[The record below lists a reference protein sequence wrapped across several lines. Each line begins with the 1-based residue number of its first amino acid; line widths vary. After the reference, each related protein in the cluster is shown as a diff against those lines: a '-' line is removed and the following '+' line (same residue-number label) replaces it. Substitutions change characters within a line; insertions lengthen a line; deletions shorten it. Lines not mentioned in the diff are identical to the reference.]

1 MDGGYKQSCKVQWIV
16 IMFPQFSKCPH
27 YVIALDAGPCWSEWV
42 TMHFSQRQSQQDEI
56 WNVDLIE
63 TNIDI

>member
-56 WNVDLIE
+56 
-63 TNIDI
+63 